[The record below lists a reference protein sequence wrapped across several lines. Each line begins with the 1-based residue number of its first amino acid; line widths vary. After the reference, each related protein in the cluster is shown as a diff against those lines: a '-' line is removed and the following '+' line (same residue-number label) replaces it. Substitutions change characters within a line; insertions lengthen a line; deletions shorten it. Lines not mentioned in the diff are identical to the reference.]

1 MIVKYIDNVTFKKML
16 LGAAANLENNKAI
29 VDSLNVF
36 PVPDGDTGTNMN
48 LTVQSAMKEISSL
61 NESTIEHM
69 ADAAA
74 NGSLMGARGNS
85 GVILSQLFR
94 GMAKGL
100 KGAGK
105 IDCRII
111 AESFKFASDTAY
123 KAVMKP
129 VEGTILT
136 VARETAEKAMSTCAE
151 YEDTVLF
158 LESLIEQAK
167 NTLNRTPEMLKVLKQ
182 ADVVDA
188 GGKGLVFLLEG
199 ALAALKGVEIKQEK
213 IEQQIVETEMEVMGF
228 SSEDEIIYTYCTEFF
243 IKNPTKTAEDFLS
256 KIYDKGDSIVCVGDD
271 KLIKTHIHT
280 NNPGQ
285 ILAIAV
291 KYGELYKIKIDNMKE
306 QFRERLKNS
315 NKNNNKEK
323 KKYGFV
329 SIGMGEGIQKVFTDL
344 NVDVFLS
351 GGQTMNPSTED
362 ILEAAKN
369 INAEHIIILPN
380 NGNIIL
386 AATQAKEISDK
397 NLYVIPSKSIPQGI
411 TAMLAFKEDSSPEE
425 NVKSMTEAVKEVKT
439 GQVTYAVRDTVFDDM
454 EIKKDEII
462 AISEGNIV
470 AHGDN
475 PEEQTL
481 DLIKKMVDG
490 DSFLITLFYGD
501 KVDKNTAEGL
511 KEKIEEIAEECDV
524 EIIYGG
530 QPLYYYIISV
540 E

>member
-16 LGAAANLENNKAI
+16 LGAAVNLENNKKI

-48 LTVQSAMKEISSL
+48 LTVQSAMREINNL
-61 NESTIEHM
+61 QESTITHL

-100 KGAGK
+100 KGANK
-105 IDCRII
+105 IDCKYI
-111 AESFKFASDTAY
+111 AEAFKSASDTAY

-136 VARETAEKAMSTCAE
+136 VARETAEKAMSTYAE

-158 LESLIEQAK
+158 LESLLEQAK

-188 GGKGLVFLLEG
+188 GGKGLVFLIEG
-199 ALAALKGVEIKQEK
+199 ALAALKGVEIIQEK
-213 IEQQIVETEMEVMGF
+213 VEQQVIETEQELMGF
-228 SSEDEIIYTYCTEFF
+228 SSEDEIIFTYCTEFF
-243 IKNPTKTAEDFLS
+243 IKNPTKSAEEFLS
-256 KIYDKGDSIVCVGDD
+256 KIYDKGDSIVCVGDER
-271 KLIKTHIHT
+271 LIKTHIHT

-291 KYGELYKIKIDNMKE
+291 KYGELLQIKIDNMKE
-306 QFRERLKNS
+306 QFRERFKNS
-315 NKNNNKEK
+315 NNKNQEK

-329 SIGMGEGIQKVFTDL
+329 SIGMGSGIEKVFTDL

-362 ILEAAKN
+362 ILAAAN
-369 INAEHIIILPN
+369 SINAEHIIILPN

-397 NLYVIPSKSIPQGI
+397 DLHVIPSKSIPQGI
-411 TAMLAFKEDSSPEE
+411 TAMLAFKEESTVEE
-425 NVKSMTEAVKEVKT
+425 NVRAMTGAVKEVKT
-439 GQVTYAVRDTVFDDM
+439 GQVTYAVRDTIFNDM
-454 EIKKDEII
+454 EIKKDETI
-462 AISEGNIV
+462 ALFEGDIV
-470 AHGDN
+470 AHGEN

-481 DLIKKMVDG
+481 ELIKNMVDE
-490 DSFLITLFYGD
+490 DSFLITLFFGEM
-501 KVDKNTAEGL
+501 VDKKIAEEL
-511 KEKIEEIAEECDV
+511 KNQIEEIAEECDV
-524 EIIYGG
+524 EVIFGG